1 MESQARSRAVLF
13 GVAIAVVAGAAAVA
27 LWLRPTMPGVVTE
40 APAPAEAPLARS
52 PAPPTPPA
60 SAALPAIQYPVEA
73 AASGPVEPLASAEVT
88 RSVTDLLGRPAVLKY
103 LQLDDLPRRIVATV
117 DNLGRSHAAAA
128 LWPVNPTP
136 DRFQVLAD
144 GGVRTI
150 AADNARRYAPF
161 VALAEGVDTDRAV
174 ELYVRM
180 YPLLQQAYEE
190 LGYPNRYFND
200 RLVQVIDGLLA
211 TPVPDGPIE
220 VQLTEVKG
228 PVRPVRPWVRYE
240 FADPALEAL
249 PAGQKVLLRMGPEN
263 ARRLKAKLAEFRRAL
278 TGDGAAA
285 R

>member
-1 MESQARSRAVLF
+1 V
-13 GVAIAVVAGAAAVA
+13 
-27 LWLRPTMPGVVTE
+27 
-40 APAPAEAPLARS
+40 
-52 PAPPTPPA
+52 PP
-60 SAALPAIQYPVEA
+60 IQYPVET
-73 AASGPVEPLASAEVT
+73 AASGPLAPIDSAEVT
-88 RSVTDLLGRPAVLKY
+88 RSVTDLLGRQAVLKY

-128 LWPVNPTP
+128 LWPVNPMP
-136 DRFQVLAD
+136 DRIQVLAD
-144 GGVRTI
+144 GGVTTI
-150 AADNARRYAPF
+150 APDNVRRYAPF
-161 VALAEGVDTDRAV
+161 VALVEGMDTDRAV

-180 YPLLQQAYEE
+180 YPMLQQAYEQ

-200 RLVQVIDGLLA
+200 RLVQVIDALLA

-249 PAGQKVLLRMGPEN
+249 PAGQKMLLRMGPEN
-263 ARRLKAKLAEFRRAL
+263 ARRLKAKLAEFRQAL
-278 TGDGAAA
+278 TGEGAAA